1 MQGRRLKL
9 QVEFRAT
16 LENVFSELS
25 LALKNSSLMPKS
37 AMAADLVTIGDSW
50 LSLALSRGLIEPIE
64 GAEELEWF
72 KGLNDRWKVIISFFF
87 VIVIG
92 DIVFFHI
99 FTHFYE

>member
-16 LENVFSELS
+16 LESVFSELS
-25 LALKNSSLMPKS
+25 LALKNSSMMPKS

-72 KGLNDRWKVIISFFF
+72 KRLNDRWKVNIFFF
-87 VIVIG
+87 I
-92 DIVFFHI
+92 
-99 FTHFYE
+99 YCSRR